1 MRAFAI
7 MCAGALVCSSAF
19 GLTLFKDLNLAGNA
33 ITNVSKIELS
43 GDATVA
49 NVGRIQFAS
58 GEVISNAA
66 APGDIRYPDGYNGTP
81 VMIRLYGSYSSLM
94 YTVPVNRTLYVLSGY
109 SDGGQWLYASTNG
122 VSEQPV
128 WYFGSLSYKNQ
139 RANKFH
145 TPMVFPEKTV
155 LRTDSSSSL
164 YLTGIEVP
172 KGVEVVVL
180 RLDTST
186 GYTVPE
192 GKKLYVMSGCMP
204 NSNGTLQAQRGSYT
218 WEVYYFHDYNNDAP
232 YSSSF
237 APLVFDSGVV
247 LKASGNYYNYPIYIT
262 GYLK

>member
-1 MRAFAI
+1 

-81 VMIRLYGSYSSLM
+81 VMIRLYSGYYSSLM

-109 SDGGQWLYASTNG
+109 AGDNQPTYLWAATNG
-122 VSEQPV
+122 VNEQRV
-128 WYFGSLSYKNQ
+128 WYFSSSSYKTYY
-139 RANKFH
+139 ANKFH
-145 TPMVFPEKTV
+145 TPLIFPQRTV
-155 LRTDSSSSL
+155 LRTDSYNL

-172 KGVEVVVL
+172 TGVEPVVL
-180 RLDTST
+180 RLDWST
-186 GYTVPE
+186 GYTVPA

-204 NSNGTLQAQRGSYT
+204 STSGRLEVLQDGTWRPVYFFASENNESGNSA
-218 WEVYYFHDYNNDAP
+218 
-232 YSSSF
+232 SF
-237 APLVFDSGVV
+237 PPLVFDSGAR
-247 LKASGNYYNYPIYIT
+247 LRSDNSSYPIFVT

>member
-1 MRAFAI
+1 MRTFAI
-7 MCAGALVCSSAF
+7 MCAVALVCSSAF

-33 ITNVSKIELS
+33 ITNVSKIELT
-43 GDATVA
+43 GNATVA

-81 VMIRLYGSYSSLM
+81 KVIRLWNGNSLM
-94 YTVPVNRTLYVLSGY
+94 YTVPVNRTLYVLSGF
-109 SDGGQWLYASTNG
+109 SDSSQWLYALTNG
-122 VSEQPV
+122 VNDQPT
-128 WYFGSLSYKNQ
+128 WYFGNIGYYKNE

-155 LRTDSSSSL
+155 LRTESYNL

-172 KGVEVVVL
+172 KGVETVVL
-180 RLDTST
+180 RLDWST
-186 GYTVPE
+186 GYTVPA

-204 NSNGTLQAQRGSYT
+204 NTSGYLQAQQGNNT
-218 WEVYYFHDYNNDAP
+218 WNVYYFYESNNDAP
-232 YSSSF
+232 YSTSF
-237 APLVFDSGVV
+237 PPLVFDSGVR
-247 LKASGNYYNYPIYIT
+247 LSSNNSSYPIYIT